1 MAPPR
6 VRHTSTQGR
15 GGAPSSSVGGA
26 ALAEAIDAFRAAAL
40 RRAGDFV
47 DEFRSQKRV
56 PPGVYAFEWAGG
68 SFDVELRNDG
78 KTFWCRAFP
87 DDCAYDLRGDELRV
101 DFGKFGTFDFREAHL
116 GVWEGHRHTDEAD
129 WRRCVFKR
137 SLTPAEQLVS
147 GSAWDLHFKRGTP
160 FRVEFHASGAFH
172 APDYP
177 GDFTWDM
184 TDGAVVVHWGK
195 YGTFD
200 LDKIDVK
207 RKALSGAKR
216 GDPGNWRKLEFVEA
230 LPCYLP
236 ADPLE

>member
-1 MAPPR
+1 MTAKHSADLTGVSETALMTLQVRASEARRPDGIIDDPMA
-6 VRHTSTQGR
+6 VHLVDS
-15 GGAPSSSVGGA
+15 
-26 ALAEAIDAFRAAAL
+26 ID
-40 RRAGDFV
+40 
-47 DEFRSQKRV
+47 
-56 PPGVYAFEWAGG
+56 
-68 SFDVELRNDG
+68 
-78 KTFWCRAFP
+78 
-87 DDCAYDLRGDELRV
+87 V

-177 GDFTWDM
+177 GDFTWDI
-184 TDGAVVVHWGK
+184 TDGVVVVHWGK

-216 GDPGNWRKLEFVEA
+216 GDPGNWRKLEFVKA